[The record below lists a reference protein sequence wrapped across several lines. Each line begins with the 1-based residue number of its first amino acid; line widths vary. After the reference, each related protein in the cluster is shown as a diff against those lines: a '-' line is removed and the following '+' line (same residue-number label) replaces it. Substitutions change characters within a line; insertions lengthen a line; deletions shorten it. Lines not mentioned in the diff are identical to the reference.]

1 MIQTLLASISFAGF
15 LLFLFPGKYKKIF
28 ASLGWI
34 FLVASVF
41 ANFPEYFSDNNIA
54 YPVVA
59 FLSLPVLIITV
70 RKCLAEDE
78 NIIMLTRG
86 ASIAYLI
93 YAPFAYIPLFG
104 DALILLNVKMIELV
118 FAALGFTYSLPE
130 WNMFMHEIFRVEIV
144 LGCTG
149 IQAVAIMVGAVF
161 TAPSEIK
168 QKIISVVT
176 VIAFIML
183 MNLIR
188 NIFVIISYTE
198 QWFPFLPEVASNG
211 QFGYESYFWSH
222 NIISEFG
229 LSLLT
234 LIAVGYIIIAVNPGI
249 AVFIK
254 NIADIYY
261 RGLKE
266 LGSEIQKMK

>member
-28 ASLGWI
+28 ASAGWI

-41 ANFPEYFSDNNIA
+41 ANFPEYFSENNIA
-54 YPVVA
+54 YPIVA
-59 FLSLPVLIITV
+59 FLSLPVLLITV
-70 RKCLAEDE
+70 KKCLAENE

-86 ASIAYLI
+86 AAIAYLI
-93 YAPFAYIPLFG
+93 FAPFAYIPVLG
-104 DALILLNVKMIELV
+104 DTLILLNVKMTETV
-118 FAALGFTYSLPE
+118 FTALGFTYSLPE
-130 WNMFMHEIFRVEIV
+130 WNMFMHDIFRVEIV

-149 IQAVAIMVGAVF
+149 IQAIAIMTGAVF
-161 TAPSEIK
+161 TAKSGIK
-168 QKIISVVT
+168 QKLISVVA
-176 VIAFIML
+176 VVALIIL

-188 NIFVIISYTE
+188 NVFVIISYTK
-198 QWFPFLPEVASNG
+198 QWFPFLPEIASNG
-211 QFGYESYFWSH
+211 QFGYESYFWAH

-234 LIAVGYIIIAVNPGI
+234 LIAVGYTIILINPKIAI
-249 AVFIK
+249 FIK

-261 RGLKE
+261 RGLKD
-266 LGSEIQKMK
+266 LSEEIRR